1 MSADIYQLIQRLSQI
16 EEGQTTPAAVKKG
29 LNSQQQS
36 VPQLPALFKPQ
47 KISALTNTQDPQHP
61 TADYFVGEDR
71 VEEDRVAEDQL
82 AQVKKSFGDYLDSLE
97 KEISQRDI
105 QKKKPD
111 TREVQKKSTDTGNFK
126 TKESVTPTPPPVVK
140 SITLENGGVCEIH
153 GDEHQGFGIRHQGR
167 HLQSRFE
174 QLEHAVVACEMFNAR
189 LRANA
194 VQPAPVA
201 QPGDQDYIE
210 ER

>member
-1 MSADIYQLIQRLSQI
+1 
-16 EEGQTTPAAVKKG
+16 
-29 LNSQQQS
+29 
-36 VPQLPALFKPQ
+36 
-47 KISALTNTQDPQHP
+47 
-61 TADYFVGEDR
+61 

-140 SITLENGGVCEIH
+140 TITLENGRVCEIH
-153 GDEHQGFGIRHQGR
+153 GDEGQGFAIRHSGR
-167 HLQSRFE
+167 DLKSRFE
-174 QLEHAVVACEMFNAR
+174 QLEHAVIACEMFNAR
-189 LRANA
+189 LRAGA
-194 VQPAPVA
+194 ASAAAPV
-201 QPGDQDYIE
+201 DTDYIE